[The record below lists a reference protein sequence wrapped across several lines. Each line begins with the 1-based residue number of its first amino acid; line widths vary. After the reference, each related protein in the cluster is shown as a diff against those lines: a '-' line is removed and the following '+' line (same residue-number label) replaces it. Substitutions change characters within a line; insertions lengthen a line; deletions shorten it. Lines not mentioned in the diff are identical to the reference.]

1 MKKNEY
7 HTIEPSTCLYGSGKE
22 VVVYAW
28 GKYESSSVLAGQ
40 NKKTYIEEFDSAEL
54 ALKAFPN
61 ALALEGIAEA
71 GNTFGHLPDAPDDD
85 YISEQTTIHD
95 PTAPLNVAGF
105 FYAQTLHNTYTVL
118 TQSKTYY

>member
-7 HTIEPSTCLYGSGKE
+7 HTIEPSTCRYGSGKE

-61 ALALEGIAEA
+61 ALALEGIADA

-85 YISEQTTIHD
+85 YISE
-95 PTAPLNVAGF
+95 
-105 FYAQTLHNTYTVL
+105 
-118 TQSKTYY
+118 

>member
-7 HTIEPSTCLYGSGKE
+7 HTIEPSTSLYGSGKE

-28 GKYESSSVLAGQ
+28 GKYGNSSVLAGQ

-85 YISEQTTIHD
+85 YISE
-95 PTAPLNVAGF
+95 
-105 FYAQTLHNTYTVL
+105 
-118 TQSKTYY
+118 